1 MALIGTLRDKM
12 GTLLVVLVFLAIIAF
27 ILNDLLGNN
36 SILFNSNSVG
46 KIGGTNI
53 TREDYQAAI
62 AEQET
67 KFALEYGRRPTER
80 DMNLLRNHAWELLV
94 VRHAME
100 KEFKKAGV
108 EVTTDELWD
117 MVQGKNVDEQIR
129 QSFTNPQTGEFDRD
143 RVVEYLQ
150 AFNSP
155 PPTDPQANAIWQEQR
170 LRWELHQ
177 RSLTP
182 SRLRLKYEN
191 LLLKST
197 YVTNAEAEREY
208 HGQTDVAEVKYLYI
222 PYYAASDITEASEDD
237 IKQYYKENK
246 ERFKIRNRTRS
257 LKYVRFPVLPS
268 DLDTLD
274 IQNEMKRIANEL
286 AQTNDDSAYA
296 VANSDN
302 PNAFRKYYAG
312 NLPSYVSRDDLR
324 EGNVIGPFLDGDVY
338 RVIKVSKVFKDTV
351 FSARAKHILIKPDDE
366 TPAAKNAAKEKAR
379 KILKEI
385 RDGADFAAKA
395 LEHGTDGTRTN
406 GGDLGW
412 FTSGQMVKPFEDA
425 VFKATRPGLLSDV
438 VETQFGY
445 HIIEVTNTKDN
456 SAVNLAEVE
465 IPITPS
471 DATTNDVYRKA
482 EAFLSGVSNE
492 KEFIDKA
499 GKEGLT
505 VLEGKN
511 ITSNDMRIGILD
523 DSREI
528 VRWLFLDG
536 SVGKVSNIFDLHG
549 EFVVAV
555 MTDEREDGYLPLEA
569 VRDEIAAEALQKA
582 QGRAIIAKLAGLNGT
597 LEEIAQAYGTD
608 ANVYSSSS
616 LKLNSNSLPSAG
628 FDPTAVGIAFSLN
641 DGERSK
647 PYAGENGVFIF
658 EMQHKTI
665 APAIADYSSYK
676 APIQLVVRN
685 RSSFN
690 IGEAIKEYAGI
701 VDERY
706 KVY

>member
-1 MALIGTLRDKM
+1 
-12 GTLLVVLVFLAIIAF
+12 
-27 ILNDLLGNN
+27 
-36 SILFNSNSVG
+36 
-46 KIGGTNI
+46 
-53 TREDYQAAI
+53 
-62 AEQET
+62 
-67 KFALEYGRRPTER
+67 
-80 DMNLLRNHAWELLV
+80 
-94 VRHAME
+94 
-100 KEFKKAGV
+100 
-108 EVTTDELWD
+108 
-117 MVQGKNVDEQIR
+117 
-129 QSFTNPQTGEFDRD
+129 
-143 RVVEYLQ
+143 
-150 AFNSP
+150 
-155 PPTDPQANAIWQEQR
+155 
-170 LRWELHQ
+170 
-177 RSLTP
+177 
-182 SRLRLKYEN
+182 
-191 LLLKST
+191 
-197 YVTNAEAEREY
+197 
-208 HGQTDVAEVKYLYI
+208 
-222 PYYAASDITEASEDD
+222 
-237 IKQYYKENK
+237 
-246 ERFKIRNRTRS
+246 
-257 LKYVRFPVLPS
+257 
-268 DLDTLD
+268 
-274 IQNEMKRIANEL
+274 MKRIANEL

-569 VRDEIAAEALQKA
+569 VRDEIAAEALQKP
-582 QGRAIIAKLAGLNGT
+582 RA
-597 LEEIAQAYGTD
+597 EP
-608 ANVYSSSS
+608 SSR
-616 LKLNSNSLPSAG
+616 NSP
-628 FDPTAVGIAFSLN
+628 D
-641 DGERSK
+641 
-647 PYAGENGVFIF
+647 
-658 EMQHKTI
+658 
-665 APAIADYSSYK
+665 
-676 APIQLVVRN
+676 
-685 RSSFN
+685 
-690 IGEAIKEYAGI
+690 
-701 VDERY
+701 
-706 KVY
+706 